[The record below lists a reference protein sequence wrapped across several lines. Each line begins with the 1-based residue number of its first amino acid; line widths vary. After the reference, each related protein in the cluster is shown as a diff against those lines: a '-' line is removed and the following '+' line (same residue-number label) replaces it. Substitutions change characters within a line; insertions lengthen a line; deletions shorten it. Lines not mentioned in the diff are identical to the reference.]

1 MEIKKI
7 DVEVEGEDIYIC
19 TGASSEK
26 LTINCAIALSF
37 ELTIAI
43 EKAKENC
50 DE

>member
-1 MEIKKI
+1 MEVKKI

-19 TGASSEK
+19 TGVSSEK
-26 LTINCAIALSF
+26 LTINCAIVLSF
-37 ELTIAI
+37 ELTDAI